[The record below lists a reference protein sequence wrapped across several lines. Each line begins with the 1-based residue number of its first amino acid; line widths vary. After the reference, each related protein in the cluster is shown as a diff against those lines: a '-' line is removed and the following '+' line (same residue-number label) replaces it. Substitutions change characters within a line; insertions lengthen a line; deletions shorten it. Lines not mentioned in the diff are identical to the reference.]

1 MRQVEVFKAVRNREA
16 VLPIAAVFNVAE
28 DSPQNAPRLLVGNE
42 TSVLVDQALRRQ
54 LSRATH
60 LSECVD
66 VEGLSLP
73 KDRIGDQ
80 TVQAEPE
87 TAIDESP
94 DVARLAGGLPTGFL
108 VVGLH
113 EAVVGF
119 VHEEIRP
126 AKQRADGALSERL
139 NVLRSGVRLW
149 LSPRFGVTAQRQR
162 PVVVM
167 ERERHATP
175 GPKQSGCRHGSA
187 RQFDLLLPKA
197 QAGWRWKAFPLDY
210 APEIRDERCCRRFLL
225 YDCLHLATE
234 RHAVFQRAVAFGVS
248 TRISGKEDKY
258 VGAPQLGHGVPQMR
272 ETLGQFGLVA
282 RAENPGKVST
292 QRTVRPRPLLHTG
305 EQDDPHAE
313 PLVMRQRDRA
323 RHVFVVL
330 RQQVGA
336 RAKSGFAEFQI
347 VVATGLE
354 EVVDSGGLRRRIG
367 RKGGVQPDS
376 LETACVLRRATCCP
390 LDHRGILKQQRSGG
404 RCKDGPEKASAIHA
418 LPHTLLQLTS
428 WAIAVR
434 LLTVQSCLRDH
445 RKSGLARCQGA
456 NTFTRT
462 GTVTGLA
469 SACPVPSSPNVLPP
483 QQ

>member
-1 MRQVEVFKAVRNREA
+1 VRQVQVFKTVRNREA
-16 VLPIAAVFNVAE
+16 VLPIAVVFNEAE
-28 DSPQNAPRLLVGNE
+28 DSPQHAPRLLVGNE

-66 VEGLSLP
+66 VEGLSLS

-94 DVARLAGGLPTGFL
+94 DVARLAGGLP
-108 VVGLH
+108 
-113 EAVVGF
+113 VGF
-119 VHEEIRP
+119 VHQEIRP
-126 AKQRADGALSERL
+126 AKQWADSSLSQRL
-139 NVLRSGVRLW
+139 NILCSGIELW
-149 LSPRFGVTAQRQR
+149 LQPRSRVTAQGKR

-175 GPKQSGCRHGSA
+175 GPKQPGCRHGSA

-197 QAGWRWKAFPLDY
+197 QARWRWKAFPLGY
-210 APEIRDERCCRRFLL
+210 APEIHDERCCRRFLL
-225 YDCLHLATE
+225 YDFLHLATE

-258 VGAPQLGHGVPQMR
+258 VGAAQLGHGVPQMR

-282 RAENPGKVST
+282 RAENPGKVSA

-323 RHVFVVL
+323 
-330 RQQVGA
+330 
-336 RAKSGFAEFQI
+336 
-347 VVATGLE
+347 
-354 EVVDSGGLRRRIG
+354 
-367 RKGGVQPDS
+367 
-376 LETACVLRRATCCP
+376 
-390 LDHRGILKQQRSGG
+390 
-404 RCKDGPEKASAIHA
+404 
-418 LPHTLLQLTS
+418 
-428 WAIAVR
+428 
-434 LLTVQSCLRDH
+434 
-445 RKSGLARCQGA
+445 
-456 NTFTRT
+456 
-462 GTVTGLA
+462 
-469 SACPVPSSPNVLPP
+469 
-483 QQ
+483 